1 MRAPSLTWIR
11 NEADKALA
19 RKNLLA
25 FTERTKPGYQV
36 GRIHWLIAQTL
47 MLVERGVLDRVA
59 IELPPRHGKSELASI
74 RFPAWYL
81 GRNPQKQFVAAS
93 HTQDLADEFSTKTRD
108 VVKGIQWPF
117 DNVKLAG
124 NAWAVRRWRLDALVA
139 GRWTDPGGVYV
150 PVGVGGGL
158 TGKGADILSID
169 DPVKDW
175 VQADSELIRESHWY
189 WYQSVASTRLMPGAA
204 CIMTL
209 TRWHQDDILGR
220 ALKIAE
226 NIAESDQWFEIKL
239 PALSDGIEVFADL
252 QVPDKICERAGI
264 KQEETRDLNM
274 LFGKLWSLAN

>member
-1 MRAPSLTWIR
+1 M
-11 NEADKALA
+11 A
-19 RKNLLA
+19 RKNLLH
-25 FTERTKPGYQV
+25 FTTRTKPGYQV

-47 MLVERGVLDRVA
+47 MLVEAGVLDRVA
-59 IELPPRHGKSELASI
+59 IQMPPRHGKSELASV

-81 GRNPQKQFVAAS
+81 GRHPDKQFVAAS
-93 HTQDLADEFSTKTRD
+93 HTQDLADEFSGKARD
-108 VVKGIQWPF
+108 VVKNERWPF
-117 DNVKLAG
+117 QSVRLAG
-124 NAWAVRRWRLDALVA
+124 NAWAVRRWKVEARQEH
-139 GRWTDPGGVYV
+139 RWADLGGVYV

-220 ALKIAE
+220 ALKVASEIA
-226 NIAESDQWFEIKL
+226 NADQWFEIKM
-239 PALSDGIEVFADL
+239 PALSETNVVHADIN
-252 QVPDKICERAGI
+252 VPDKLANEAGI
-264 KQEETRDLNM
+264 DAGLKEPEV
-274 LFGKLWSLAN
+274 LFKKLWSLCK